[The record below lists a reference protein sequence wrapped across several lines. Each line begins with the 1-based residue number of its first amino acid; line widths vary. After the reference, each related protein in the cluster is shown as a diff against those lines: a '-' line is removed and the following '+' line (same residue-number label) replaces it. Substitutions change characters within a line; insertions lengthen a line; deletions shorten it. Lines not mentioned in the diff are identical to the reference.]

1 MFDFI
6 RNHTRLT
13 LGFLLL
19 LIIPSFVF
27 FGVQGYSQFT
37 DGSNTTVAQVGG
49 RSITRAEWDQAHQ
62 RNVDRL
68 RRERPEVD
76 ASLLDAP
83 QWRRQTLDGLVRE
96 HVLLAA
102 ANDLHLA
109 PNDARLQR
117 LFVTDPQF
125 AAMRNPDGSVNR
137 EVLAAQGLDS
147 QTLVQQLR
155 QDFAMQ
161 QVLAG
166 VLRSALATPAIADAA
181 LDPLLQRREVQLQR
195 FDPASYRA
203 KAEPSDAEVQ
213 AYYDQNQA
221 QFQAPEQARIEYA
234 VLDLEQLASA
244 LAPTDDELR
253 QAYADNAARYT
264 APEERRVS
272 HILIAADKDAPSAE
286 RQQARAKAA
295 ELLAQARAEPGRFA
309 ELARQHSQDP
319 GSAAEG
325 GDLGWFGRGAMVKP
339 FEQAAFALQ
348 TGQISDVVETDFG
361 YHVLQLTG
369 QRGGQKR
376 PFEEVRGEVAAEL
389 RSTLAQKRWPEL
401 AEQFTNIVYEQSD
414 SLQPALD
421 KLKIERRT
429 ATVQRTPAAGAQG
442 PLASSRFLDALFAA
456 DALTHKRNTDAIE
469 FGPNKLV
476 AGRVVE
482 HTPARPLPLAEV
494 RARVRDALVAE
505 RAAALAREAGEQRV
519 AALRQAPEQAL
530 PVEAT
535 VSRAQ
540 PAGLPNAVVDAVLK
554 ADATKLPAA
563 IGVDLGSDGYVVVK
577 VTQVLPRDP
586 AQGSPEALR
595 AQYAQA
601 FAAAEAAAYLQALNK
616 RYKVEVKP
624 AADVPADTPG
634 APLR

>member
-13 LGFLLL
+13 LGFMLL

-27 FGVQGYSQFT
+27 FGVQGYSKFV

-49 RSITRAEWDQAHQ
+49 RSISRAEWEQAHQ
-62 RNVDRL
+62 RNVERL

-83 QWRRQTLDGLVRE
+83 EWRRQTLEGLVRE

-102 ANDLHLA
+102 ASDLHLA
-109 PNDARLQR
+109 PGDARLQR

-137 EVLAAQGLDS
+137 EILAAQGLDS
-147 QTLVQQLR
+147 QTLAQQLR

-166 VLRSALATPAIADAA
+166 VLRSALATPAVADAA
-181 LDPLLQRREVQLQR
+181 LDPLLQRRKVELQR
-195 FDPASYRA
+195 FEPGSYRA
-203 KAEPSDAEVQ
+203 KAEPTDAEIQ
-213 AYYDQNQA
+213 AYYEQNKA

-234 VLDLEQLASA
+234 VLDLEQLAST

-253 QAYADNAARYT
+253 KAYADDAARYT

-272 HILIAADKDAPSAE
+272 HILVAADKDAPSAE
-286 RQQARAKAA
+286 RDKARARAQ
-295 ELLAQARAEPGRFA
+295 ELLAQARANPAGFA
-309 ELARQHSQDP
+309 DLARKHSQDP
-319 GSAAEG
+319 GSAEQG
-325 GDLGWFGRGAMVKP
+325 GDLGWFGRGAMVRP

-348 TGQISDVVETDFG
+348 PGQISDVVETDFG
-361 YHVLQLTG
+361 YHVLQLAG

-376 PFEEVRGEVAAEL
+376 PFDEVRSEIAAEL
-389 RSTLAQKRWPEL
+389 RNSLAQKRWPEL
-401 AEQFTNIVYEQSD
+401 AEQFTNTVYEQSD

-421 KLKIERRT
+421 RLKLERHT
-429 ATVQRTPAAGAQG
+429 ATVQRTPAPGATG
-442 PLASSRFLDALFAA
+442 PLASQRFLDALFAA
-456 DALTHKRNTDAIE
+456 DAVTHKRNTDAIE
-469 FGPNKLV
+469 IGPNKLV

-482 HTPARPLPLAEV
+482 HTPAHPLPLAEV
-494 RARVRDALVAE
+494 RDRVRDVLAT
-505 RAAALAREAGEQRV
+505 RRGAALAREEGEQRV
-519 AALRQAPEQAL
+519 AALRQSPGQAL
-530 PVEAT
+530 PVELT

-540 PAGLPNAVVDAVLK
+540 PAGLPAPVVDAVLQ
-554 ADATKLPAA
+554 ADASKLPAVT
-563 IGVDLGSDGYVVVK
+563 GVDLGSDGYVVVK
-577 VTQVLPRDP
+577 VTEVLPRDP
-586 AQGSPEALR
+586 AQGIDEALR

-601 FAAAEAAAYLQALNK
+601 FAAAEGAAYLESLKK
-616 RYKVEVKP
+616 RYKAEVK
-624 AADVPADTPG
+624 AAANAPADG
-634 APLR
+634 ASAPPR